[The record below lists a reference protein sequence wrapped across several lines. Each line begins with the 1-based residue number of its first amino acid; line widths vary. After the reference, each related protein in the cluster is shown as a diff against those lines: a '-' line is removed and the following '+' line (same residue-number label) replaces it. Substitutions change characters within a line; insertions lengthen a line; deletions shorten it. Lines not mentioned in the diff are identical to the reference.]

1 MPLTGDYSW
10 TERNESV
17 TVKIPLKGVS
27 PAKVDIFVTSKLLK
41 VNYAPY
47 LVEVLL
53 HGAINEKK
61 HKAMVKDGVLNMI
74 LLKVEPGK
82 WGQLAEGGVDNKDA
96 FQQKKKDAMLEHEKV
111 EVLSAEERKE
121 RRLKD
126 EKFALRKQMAIDS
139 EERDRLDRVK
149 AEEKR
154 TEEAA
159 MYETFAKL
167 SHEEEVKKAI
177 EEAKKKEKGGASQRR
192 KVVVVSAA
200 AQAAAAAAV
209 VGVVVVAAAVVK
221 VSSEA
226 MKCLWRRI

>member
-82 WGQLAEGGVDNKDA
+82 WGQLAEGGERVRGVLRPD
-96 FQQKKKDAMLEHEKV
+96 
-111 EVLSAEERKE
+111 EVRTWHRARADLGCPPSHDG
-121 RRLKD
+121 RL
-126 EKFALRKQMAIDS
+126 
-139 EERDRLDRVK
+139 
-149 AEEKR
+149 
-154 TEEAA
+154 
-159 MYETFAKL
+159 
-167 SHEEEVKKAI
+167 
-177 EEAKKKEKGGASQRR
+177 
-192 KVVVVSAA
+192 
-200 AQAAAAAAV
+200 
-209 VGVVVVAAAVVK
+209 
-221 VSSEA
+221 
-226 MKCLWRRI
+226 C